1 MVTLRRSSDSAPE
14 ADGLLGPDSVETF
27 PRRIR
32 SGDSWCE
39 TLAVF
44 GYPREITAG
53 WLAPLLSYPGPID
66 VALHVEPLPNDL
78 AAGRLKRQRARFEST
93 LQADAAR
100 SRISDPEIQA
110 AASDARQLMSDLA
123 TGEGRL
129 FRVGLYISV
138 RGCSERELDIEVGRV
153 RSLCSSLLMDTRPTT
168 FRAVQG
174 WLTTLPLGLDRVR
187 QRRTFDTAA
196 LANCFPFTSCEIESS
211 GGVLYGKNATTGT
224 ALFLDRFSLENYNQV
239 VLAHSGKGKSY
250 FAKLQ
255 ILRSL
260 CEGVEV
266 LVVDPENEYE
276 RLARAVGGSIISL
289 GADGDRLNPLELANR
304 GQPDA
309 LLRQSLFVHGLID
322 LLAGGLSSTER
333 SQLDRAILS
342 TYEAA
347 GVTADPSTHSG
358 AAPLLKDVAA
368 QLRSDGVLDLAVR
381 LEPFTSGSHR
391 GLFDGPTTTD
401 PTGHLIV
408 FSLRDVP
415 SEMKGP
421 ATMIA
426 LDTIWGRVSRGEL
439 KKRIVVVDEAWLLLQ
454 SEAGARFLE
463 RLARSSRK
471 YWCGLTTITQD
482 VRDALSSDI
491 GRTVLTNASMQIL
504 LGQHPQ
510 SLKALAEAFDLSKGE
525 TSYLGACQ
533 AGRGLLCLGAERAT
547 LQVIASAQEHALVTS
562 NPAEL
567 AVAEEAAG

>member
-1 MVTLRRSSDSAPE
+1 MRLGKAAVP
-14 ADGLLGPDSVETF
+14 ADPADELLGPDSLETF
-27 PRRIR
+27 PRRVR
-32 SGDSWCE
+32 SGESWCE
-39 TLAVF
+39 TLTVF

-53 WLAPLLSYPGPID
+53 WLAPLLCYPGPID

-78 AAGRLKRQRARFEST
+78 AADRLKRQRARFEST

-110 AASDARQLMSDLA
+110 AAVDAKQLMKDLA

-129 FRVGLYISV
+129 FRVGLYITV
-138 RGCSERELDIEVGRV
+138 RGSTEQELDSEVGRV
-153 RSLCSSLLMDTRPTT
+153 RSLCASLLMDTRPTT
-168 FRAVQG
+168 FRSLQG
-174 WLTTLPLGLDRVR
+174 WLTTLPLGIDRVR
-187 QRRTFDTAA
+187 HRRTFDTAA
-196 LANCFPFTSCEIESS
+196 LANCFPFASCEIDSS
-211 GGVLYGKNATTGT
+211 GGVLYGKNAATGA
-224 ALFLDRFSLENYNQV
+224 ALFVDRFSRENYNQV

-266 LVVDPENEYE
+266 LVIDPENEYE
-276 RLARAVGGSIISL
+276 RVARAVGGSIIGL
-289 GADGDRLNPLELANR
+289 GADGDRLNPLELASR
-304 GQPDA
+304 GQSDA

-322 LLAGGLSSTER
+322 LLAGGLSSIER
-333 SQLDRAILS
+333 SRLDRAILS
-342 TYEAA
+342 AYEAA
-347 GVTADPSTHSG
+347 GLTADPSTHTN
-358 AAPLLKDVAA
+358 AAPLLSDVAA
-368 QLRSDGVLDLAVR
+368 RLRSDGVADLAVR
-381 LEPFTSGSHR
+381 LEPFTTGSHR

-401 PTGHLIV
+401 PSGHLVV

-415 SEMKGP
+415 SEMKGA
-421 ATMIA
+421 ATMMA
-426 LDTIWGRVSRGEL
+426 LDTIWGRVCRGQL

-491 GRTVLTNASMQIL
+491 GRTVLTNASMQVL

-510 SLKALAEAFDLSKGE
+510 SLPALAETFDLSKGE
-525 TSYLGACQ
+525 ASFLGACP
-533 AGRGLLCLGAERAT
+533 AGRGLLCLGAERAA
-547 LQVIASAQEHALVTS
+547 LEVIASPQEHALVTS

-567 AVAEEAAG
+567 AAGAQAR